1 MVPLLSSPALPRP
14 PARTRRLTPHLAAVG
29 WMLLAAAPVAFIAW
43 NAVIHSRDV
52 VFWDEFDTA
61 LDLILHLDAG
71 AGWRE
76 TLGRFLAVNS
86 EHRMVTSRVLF
97 ATSYWLTGTLN
108 FHVFGALGNLFL
120 VAACAILVLR
130 AGTTPRRL
138 RLGVVLAFVV
148 FQLEHFENF
157 LWSGASIDHFQV
169 PFLAVAALA
178 ATLHGSTRALVLA
191 GGCALAATF
200 TLAHGTLV
208 WPVCGGWLLVQRRW
222 RDAAGWFAAAAIAA
236 LAFLDGY
243 TISPEHRLGQPLA
256 ASLDLARY
264 WLALLGGPLT
274 LGDAGFAPVPGAA
287 LLLVLAVVLRRGGLQ
302 REPLLVGT
310 AIFALASLAL
320 VAVGRLEIAHA
331 SEINSRYLILGALA
345 WATLLAALLELQA
358 TPEHPWRWLLW
369 VLPALVGFNV
379 AANLRY
385 APLAT
390 GFVEARDRAYTMFKQ
405 HGADGRGLVRL
416 HPREG
421 RADALLRA
429 AAERGIYQLPRV
441 SRFVA
446 LRRTAPSS
454 RLIAHVDQFMATSRS
469 IMVSGWG
476 MIPGLASRRGQVHVV
491 LRSARTFLVL
501 STVTLQRPDV
511 AQAYHEPR
519 WRLSGFRAVISPDR
533 LPAED
538 FEIGVLV
545 KDGDRAEFIMTPN
558 RLLLSSGSPRA
569 LPAPPPS

>member
-1 MVPLLSSPALPRP
+1 MVPSLSSPALPRS
-14 PARTRRLTPHLAAVG
+14 PARLRLLAPRLVALG
-29 WMLLAAAPVAFIAW
+29 WMLLAACPVAFIAW

-61 LDLILHLDAG
+61 LDLILQLDAG

-97 ATSYWLTGTLN
+97 ALSYWFTGTLN
-108 FHVFGALGNLFL
+108 FHVFGALGNLFI
-120 VAACAILVLR
+120 VAACAILVVAAR
-130 AGTTPRRL
+130 TPERRV
-138 RLGVVLAFVV
+138 RLGLVLAFLV

-169 PFLAVAALA
+169 PLLAVAALA
-178 ATLHGSTRALVLA
+178 ATLRGSARALVFA
-191 GGCALAATF
+191 GACALAATF

-208 WPVCGGWLLVQRRW
+208 WPVCGALLLAQRRG
-222 RDAAGWFAAAAIAA
+222 RHAAGWCTAAALAA

-243 TISPEHRLGQPLA
+243 TISPEHRLGSPGTAL
-256 ASLDLARY
+256 LDLGRY

-274 LGDAGFAPVPGAA
+274 LGDAGFAPVPGVA
-287 LLLVLAVVLRRGGLQ
+287 LLLALAVVLRHGGLR

-310 AIFALASLAL
+310 ALFAIASLAL
-320 VAVGRLEIAHA
+320 VAVGRLGVAPTTD
-331 SEINSRYLILGALA
+331 INSRYLILGVFA
-345 WATLLAALLELQA
+345 WATLLAALLELAA
-358 TPEHPWRWLLW
+358 TPQRPWRWLLW
-369 VLPALVGFNV
+369 LLPALVGFNL
-379 AANLRY
+379 AANVRF

-390 GFVEARDRAYTMFKQ
+390 GFVEARDRAYTMFKTY
-405 HGADGRGLVRL
+405 GADGRGLVRL

-421 RADALLRA
+421 RADTLLRA

-491 LRSARTFLVL
+491 LRSPRTFLVL

-545 KDGDRAEFIMTPN
+545 KDGDRAEFIMTSN